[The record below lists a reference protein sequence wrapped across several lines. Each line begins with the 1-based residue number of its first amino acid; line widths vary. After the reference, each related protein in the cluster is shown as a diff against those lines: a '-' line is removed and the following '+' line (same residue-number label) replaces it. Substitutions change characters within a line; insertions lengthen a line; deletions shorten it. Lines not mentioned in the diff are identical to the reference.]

1 MRIRTKR
8 HELIITPGKCISETR
23 EFKTDMR
30 DRRKI
35 HSGRTSRSWTVGI
48 WKRLDDDYD
57 IMIDASQLAMLCN
70 NNNESDWDVV
80 SEGLRKRLIL
90 SSAHHQLAIGSGV
103 LQFGL

>member
-48 WKRLDDDYD
+48 WKRVDDDYD
-57 IMIDASQLAMLCN
+57 IMINANQLAMPC
-70 NNNESDWDVV
+70 NNESD
-80 SEGLRKRLIL
+80 RCRLGRTNTASHSQL
-90 SSAHHQLAIGSGV
+90 CSRSARH
-103 LQFGL
+103 